1 MADHALE
8 DPVVARARELEL
20 RQAVARALDTELAG
34 FRLELQ
40 RIILEHFEQLV
51 AAQVADPVLL
61 QLVREAYAHFEDPDS
76 PVDINE
82 WVKTARGFVRGEG
95 DR

>member
-20 RQAVARALDTELAG
+20 REGLARALDNALAG
-34 FRLELQ
+34 VRLQVQ
-40 RIILEHFEQLV
+40 RIILERFEQLV
-51 AAQVADPVLL
+51 AAQVVDRVLL
-61 QLVREAYAHFEDPDS
+61 QLVREAYAHFEDPES